1 MTKKVGLCQE
11 CGRTVYTN
19 DIDLC
24 KRCYNDVGLEILNK
38 REVVEDVEEEEPSM
52 EDLGI
57 EEGTEETTE
66 EVQEESPAEEVK
78 EKPAEEVAEET
89 KQ

>member
-1 MTKKVGLCQE
+1 MAKKVGLCQN

-24 KRCYNDVGLEILNK
+24 KRCYNEVGLEILNK
-38 REVVEDVEEEEPSM
+38 QEVIEEIDEEEPSM

-57 EEGTEETTE
+57 EASEKG
-66 EVQEESPAEEVK
+66 EESPAEEVS
-78 EKPAEEVAEET
+78 EEAAEENQLKNQKNNE
-89 KQ
+89 